1 MPSTTVA
8 SLGVTNGIDT
18 HLHPWRLSNL
28 PPVIQGA
35 KEVRPDL
42 AQDYSPSRVITSA
55 KESGFSGVIFAQ
67 ARDPHEG
74 STAEAQFFLEAARE
88 HPEVLGC
95 IVGIDLLDTEGTRL
109 ALSKICDNPIV
120 RSGRMLKPENFGV
133 GILSDERAQGTI
145 KLLGEMGLSFDLLIR
160 SANRGQLEEGVR
172 LVQWLS
178 KNAKTT
184 VIGDHLLK
192 PTGVAEGKTT
202 TDWRDALRELAECGN
217 FYLKI
222 SGLPGEVPR
231 GTSPEKFYSFY
242 DAALEILGADHLLFG
257 SDHPV
262 SFEYGASVLAVVS
275 WIEAAGIG
283 SGDIPQKIFGDNARV
298 AYRIG

>member
-1 MPSTTVA
+1 MASTTIA
-8 SLGVTNGIDT
+8 SLCVTNGIDT
-18 HLHPWRLSNL
+18 HLHPWRLTNL
-28 PPVIQGA
+28 PPVIEGA

-42 AQDYSPSRVITSA
+42 AEDYSPSRVIRSA

-67 ARDPHEG
+67 ARDPHED
-74 STAEAQFFLEAARE
+74 SLEEARFFLEAAKE
-88 HPEVLGC
+88 HPEVRGC
-95 IVGIDLLDTEGTRL
+95 IVGIDLLDTEATRV
-109 ALSKICDNPIV
+109 ALTQICDNPIV

-133 GILSDERAQGTI
+133 GILSDERAQATT

-178 KNAKTT
+178 KNGKTT

-192 PTGVAEGKTT
+192 PTGVADGKTT
-202 TDWRDALRELAECGN
+202 TEWRDALQELSACGN

-231 GTSPEKFYSFY
+231 GTSPEKFYPFY
-242 DAALEILGADHLLFG
+242 DAALEILGADRLLFG

-262 SFEYGASVLAVVS
+262 SFDYGGAVSAVVS
-275 WIEAAGIG
+275 WIEAAGLG
-283 SGDIPQKIFGDNARV
+283 SGDIPQKIFGDNARA
-298 AYRIG
+298 AYRLP